1 MVLSQNYIVKMAI
14 FVQKYHH
21 QKELS
26 YGDFKDIFGNGM
38 ASGQRWQ
45 YGKPLILTLVFIRIA
60 LLYCTYSAPTH
71 PPEFRIE
78 ALEVNDAGV
87 VLTGHSSSML

>member
-1 MVLSQNYIVKMAI
+1 MAI
-14 FVQKYHH
+14 FDQKYRHW
-21 QKELS
+21 KELS
-26 YGDFKDIFGNGM
+26 YREFEHIFGNGM
-38 ASGQRWQ
+38 ACGQRWQ
-45 YGKPLILTLVFIRIA
+45 HRKPLILTLVFIRIA